1 MKFLDKLERSFG
13 RFAIKNIMKYVAMLY
28 GIGLVISI
36 LSVSQDYEIYNL
48 FYLNF
53 DGIKKGEV
61 WRLITFMIPMVTL
74 RSLIWDAITVYVYY
88 MIGNALERVW
98 GSFRMNL
105 YFISGL
111 LFNVLSSFIVYKFVG
126 IRIPPTIDAI
136 NQTLFFAFAAIYPNT
151 QFLIYFLIPV
161 KAKYLAWF
169 QGVMYA
175 YNAFTYLTDGIP
187 YTGYL
192 IIPMVVSIANF
203 LIFFLA
209 TRNYKKLSPREFQ
222 RKANYRKQTQ
232 AGRVHVHTSAPNINS
247 SITRH
252 KCAVCGRT
260 ERDDDMLEFRFCS
273 KCDGNYEYCMEHLFT
288 HEHVKR

>member
-1 MKFLDKLERSFG
+1 MKFLDKLERLFG

-36 LSVSQDYEIYNL
+36 FSVSQDHQIYSL
-48 FYLNF
+48 FYLDF
-53 DGIKKGEV
+53 DMIKRGQV
-61 WRLITFMIPMVTL
+61 WRLVTFMIPLVTV

-111 LFNVLSSFIVYKFVG
+111 LFNVLSSFIIYLFIGFTVQ
-126 IRIPPTIDAI
+126 PTIDVI

-151 QFLIYFLIPV
+151 QFLIYFIIPV

-169 QGVMYA
+169 QGAVYA
-175 YNAFTYLTDGIP
+175 YSAFTYLTDGIP

-192 IIPMVVSIANF
+192 IIPMVVSMANF

-209 TRNYKKLSPREFQ
+209 TRNYKRLSPREFQ
-222 RKANYRKQTQ
+222 RRANFKRQMQ
-232 AGRVHVHTSAPNINS
+232 AGRGSVHPSAQGGQNV
-247 SITRH
+247 ITRH

-260 ERDDDMLEFRFCS
+260 EQDDDLLEFRFCS
-273 KCDGNYEYCMEHLFT
+273 KCEGNYEYCMEHLFT